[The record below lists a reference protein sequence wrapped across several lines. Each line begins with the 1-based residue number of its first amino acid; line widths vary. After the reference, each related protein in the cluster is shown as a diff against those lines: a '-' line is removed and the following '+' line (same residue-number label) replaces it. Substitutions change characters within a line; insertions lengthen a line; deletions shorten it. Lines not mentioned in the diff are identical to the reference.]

1 VGVWGKLNLWWRDG
15 GGFGGLGSSSI
26 GKKLGRK
33 TSDVPL
39 AESCGHDRNI
49 GISHGVDAA

>member
-1 VGVWGKLNLWWRDG
+1 
-15 GGFGGLGSSSI
+15 LGSSSI